1 MNRSTNAAAAAAL
14 AVGALALTGCAST
27 PPLPNAAISGKFVR
41 SAAMNPGSVG
51 FTATVTNGGPDAS
64 GWSCSVKFHDPARAY
79 SGFDTFTST
88 NELAAGSDV
97 KFTGQVVVT
106 GDGAAYATEREIEC
120 EPETQK

>member
-1 MNRSTNAAAAAAL
+1 MNKSAAVIAVAAAIGL
-14 AVGALALTGCAST
+14 AGCSGGAST
-27 PPLPNAAISGKFVR
+27 PNAAISGKFVR
-41 SAAMNPGSVG
+41 SAAMNPGAVG